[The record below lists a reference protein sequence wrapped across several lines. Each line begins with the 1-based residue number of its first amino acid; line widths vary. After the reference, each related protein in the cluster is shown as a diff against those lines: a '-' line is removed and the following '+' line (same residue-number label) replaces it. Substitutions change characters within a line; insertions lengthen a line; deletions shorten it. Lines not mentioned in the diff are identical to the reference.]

1 MSRGD
6 EKVAVFAKAIEALLA
21 SGNSKRAAV
30 DKLAAALRVAGL
42 TEEAD
47 LVFDAAS
54 RLWGEPSH
62 AEQIAAYF
70 DEQAAE
76 ERRLLDSGQCNN
88 PPLAQERWLVYKA
101 SALSV
106 REGAW
111 RKKL

>member
-6 EKVAVFAKAIEALLA
+6 EKVAALAQVVEAMLA
-21 SGNSKRAAV
+21 GGSSKRAVV
-30 DKLAAALRVAGL
+30 DKLAEALQIAGL
-42 TEEAD
+42 TEEAA

-54 RLWGEPSH
+54 RLWGEPSP

-76 ERRLLDSGQCNN
+76 ENRLLASGQCNN
-88 PPLAQERWLVYKA
+88 PQLAQERWIVYKA
-101 SALSV
+101 SAQSV

-111 RKKL
+111 RKT

>member
-6 EKVAVFAKAIEALLA
+6 EKVAVLVGVVEAMLA
-21 SGNSKRAAV
+21 SGSSKRAVV
-30 DKLAAALRVAGL
+30 DKLAAALQAAGL
-42 TEEAD
+42 AEEAA

-54 RLWGEPSH
+54 RLWGEPSV

-88 PPLAQERWLVYKA
+88 PQLAQERWLVYKA
-101 SALSV
+101 SAMSV

-111 RKKL
+111 RKKQ